1 MTMFLI
7 VVPRTTQRKTKKK
20 NISSRSDT
28 GLACSEASVQEET
41 GSMLEQKKHK
51 SNNFLN
57 KKVHP
62 MLNVFKTTSI
72 YQCDL

>member
-1 MTMFLI
+1 MFLI

-41 GSMLEQKKHK
+41 GSMLEQKKTQK
-51 SNNFLN
+51 QQLSKQESASNVKRF
-57 KKVHP
+57 
-62 MLNVFKTTSI
+62 
-72 YQCDL
+72 